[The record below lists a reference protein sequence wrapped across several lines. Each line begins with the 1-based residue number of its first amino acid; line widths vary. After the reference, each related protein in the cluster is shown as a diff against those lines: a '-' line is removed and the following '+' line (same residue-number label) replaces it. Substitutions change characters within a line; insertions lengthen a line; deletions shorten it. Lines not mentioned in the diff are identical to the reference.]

1 MIPASIYYR
10 PQTKFAKV
18 MLLHLSV
25 ILVTGGCLPQC
36 MLGYTPPEQTPR
48 GSRQPPRSRHSLTP
62 QSRHTP
68 QEQTPPPQ
76 CMLGDKGNKR
86 AVHILLECIL
96 VNHIFF
102 QISKCVSFFVMG
114 LHCPRLIPT
123 LIPIQIPTIC
133 RKASL
138 GLIPIVIL
146 M

>member
-25 ILVTGGCLPQC
+25 ILFRGSVCLSAC
-36 MLGYTPPEQTPR
+36 WDTPPEQTPR
-48 GSRQPPRSRHSLTP
+48 GSRQPPRSRHSLTA

-68 QEQTPPPQ
+68 QGADTPHHSA
-76 CMLGDKGNKR
+76 CWEIR
-86 AVHILLECIL
+86 AISGRYASYWNAYLF
-96 VNHIFF
+96 NHIFF
-102 QISKCVSFFVMG
+102 QILKCVSFFVVG

-123 LIPIQIPTIC
+123 LVPIQIPTIC

-138 GLIPIVIL
+138 ELIPIVIS